1 MEKFIKV
8 LIFLLIIWLFDYVG
22 IYIIGFNFSEDFK
35 NIVDA
40 TWIFLQTTML
50 YFLIPTLLQTFFRK
64 VINNILVFISIINS
78 LIVTLLIIFSDK
90 IGEIFSVGIIG
101 PILYIFVI
109 VWTLKDNNSKSN
121 KDVKE
126 IED

>member
-8 LIFLLIIWLFDYVG
+8 LIFLVIIWLFDYVG

-35 NIVDA
+35 IIVDA

>member
-121 KDVKE
+121 KDIKE

>member
-8 LIFLLIIWLFDYVG
+8 LIFLVIIWLFDYVG

-35 NIVDA
+35 KIADA